1 MYDQFLRNFSLLI
14 VFLLYTIFKESWSRI
29 KEAVMFILMSTGI
42 ILLLIGLLGIL
53 LKQSKKPTGA
63 LGFVMMRLW
72 NKVYLPLVKWAMEYI
87 DLNAGSTVLDIG
99 IGNGASSAYLAQKFH
114 TVSVTGID
122 LSPDAISH
130 AKKRYLPDMFHFETM
145 DVHNL
150 TFEADQFDL
159 VTAFQTH
166 FHWNN
171 LKQALD
177 EIHRV
182 LKQEGLVVL
191 ACETAKINYFL
202 PELKNSTDFSNFVS
216 KIGFTLT
223 NQHTTNQWKMYI
235 LQKN

>member
-1 MYDQFLRNFSLLI
+1 
-14 VFLLYTIFKESWSRI
+14 
-29 KEAVMFILMSTGI
+29 MFIWMSIGIIVVLMS
-42 ILLLIGLLGIL
+42 LFGLL

-63 LGFVMMRLW
+63 LGFLMMRLW
-72 NKVYLPLVKWAMEYI
+72 NKVYLPLVKWAMKYI
-87 DLNAGSTVLDIG
+87 DLHAGSTVLDIG

-114 TVSVTGID
+114 TVSVVGID
-122 LSPDAISH
+122 ISPDAILQ
-130 AKKRYLPDMFHFETM
+130 AKKRYPPDMFHFEIM

-150 TFEADQFDL
+150 TFEADQFNL
-159 VTAFQTH
+159 ITAFQTH

-182 LKQEGLVVL
+182 LKQDGLVVL

-202 PELKNSTDFSNFVS
+202 PELKNSTDFRNFVS
-216 KIGFTLT
+216 RIGFTLT
-223 NQHTTNQWKMYI
+223 SQRVTNQWMMYT

>member
-1 MYDQFLRNFSLLI
+1 
-14 VFLLYTIFKESWSRI
+14 
-29 KEAVMFILMSTGI
+29 MFIWMSFGII
-42 ILLLIGLLGIL
+42 ILLLSLFRLL
-53 LKQSKKPTGA
+53 LKQSKKPTGV
-63 LGFVMMRLW
+63 LGFLMMRLW
-72 NKVYLPLVKWAMEYI
+72 NKVYLPLVKWTMKYI
-87 DLNAGSTVLDIG
+87 DLNARSTVLDIG
-99 IGNGASSAYLAQKFH
+99 VGNGASSAYIAQKFH

-122 LSPDAISH
+122 LSSDAILQ
-130 AKKRYLPDMFHFETM
+130 AKKRYPPDMFHFETM

-150 TFEADQFDL
+150 AFEADQFDL

-202 PELKNSTDFSNFVS
+202 PELKHSTDFSNFVS
-216 KIGFTLT
+216 KIGFTLI
-223 NQHTTNQWKMYI
+223 NQHTTNQWMMYT
-235 LQKN
+235 LQKKLGP